1 MSDPEIRRLVIA
13 GGGTAGWIAAA
24 ALSHQFHGI
33 LEITLVESEEIG
45 TIGVG
50 ESSIPP
56 LRTFHRLLG
65 IDEQEFMRAT
75 AATFKLGIHFDSW
88 RKPGDSYI
96 HSFGTTGQ
104 STWACEFHH
113 FWLHSLTRDM
123 PSDLGAY
130 CLEHEAA
137 KAAKFAT
144 SPQSAINYAYHLD
157 ASVYAKFLR
166 KFAEKFGAR
175 RIEGKIKDVRQ
186 NSASGFIEAL
196 VLDSGQT
203 IEGDFFIDCTGF
215 RGLLIEQTLH
225 AGYED
230 WSHWLPCD
238 SAVAVQTESTG
249 PAVPYTR
256 AIAHEAGWR
265 WRIPLQHRVGNGLV
279 YCSRYMTDAQATEKL
294 LREVEGKPL
303 VQPRVIKF
311 RTGRRR
317 KVWHKNVLA
326 LGLASGFVEPLEST
340 SIHLIVT
347 GVTRLIHLFPFSGVS
362 QSLVDQYNN
371 DAVTELEKIR
381 DFVVLHYFATERDDS
396 AFWRFCAGMEVPES
410 LAHRLEMFRERAHVW
425 QRDGELF
432 RLDSWMQ
439 VMLGQG
445 IRPKHYHPLTKG
457 LKDQDLARFLDT
469 IRSSIRKA
477 VDGMPGHQDFVD
489 QYARASDSIW
499 NMSAVK

>member
-1 MSDPEIRRLVIA
+1 MTDAGIRKLVIA

-24 ALSHQFHGI
+24 ALSQQFQGVV
-33 LEITLVESEEIG
+33 EITLVESEEIG

-56 LRTFHRLLG
+56 LRTFHRLLN
-65 IDEQEFMRAT
+65 IDEQQFMRAT
-75 AATFKLGIHFDSW
+75 AATFKLGIHFENW
-88 RKPGDSYI
+88 RKPGDTYI
-96 HSFGTTGQ
+96 HSFGTTGK

-113 FWLHSLTRDM
+113 FWLDSLARGM
-123 PSDLGAY
+123 QSDLGAY

-137 KAAKFAT
+137 RAKKYAT
-144 SPQSAINYAYHLD
+144 SPQSSINYAYHLD

-166 KFAEKFGAR
+166 KFAEGFGAR
-175 RIEGKIKDVRQ
+175 RVEGKIKEVRQ
-186 NSASGFIEAL
+186 NSATGFIEGL
-196 VLDSGQT
+196 VLDSGQV

-230 WSHWLPCD
+230 WGHWLPCD

-294 LREVEGKPL
+294 MGEIEGKAL

-311 RTGRRR
+311 RAGRRR

-326 LGLASGFVEPLEST
+326 LGLSSGFVEPLEST

-347 GVTRLIHLFPFSGVS
+347 GITRLIHLFPFGGVS
-362 QSLVDQYNN
+362 QSLGDQYN
-371 DAVTELEKIR
+371 DEAVKELERIR
-381 DFVVLHYFATERDDS
+381 DFIVLHYVATERDDS
-396 AFWRFCAGMEVPES
+396 PFWRFCAGMEIPES
-410 LAHRLEMFRERAHVW
+410 LAHRLQMFRERAHVW
-425 QRDGELF
+425 QREGELF

-439 VMLGQG
+439 VMIGQG
-445 IRPKHYHPLTKG
+445 IKPAHHHPLTKA
-457 LKDQDLARFLDT
+457 LKDQDLVRLLDG
-469 IRSSIRKA
+469 IKASVRQA
-477 VDGMPGHQDFVD
+477 VDAMPPHQQFVD
-489 QYARASDSIW
+489 HYARASDSIW
-499 NMSAVK
+499 EALAAK